1 MPSPSRIGLDLIAIE
16 QGAPLDL
23 DLRFESVS
31 EGVLVSGTVHA
42 PTRGECSRCL
52 GPVTGDVEIALTE
65 LFAYPDSLTESTTED
80 DEVGHVVDHT
90 VDLEQPIVDAVGLA
104 LPFARCAPRTARDC
118 ARSAEWRWP
127 PPSPAT
133 STTRSTR
140 AGPSCRAAA
149 LRPDGSADGR
159 FMTPPEDLLDAL
171 GIDLPEDLLT
181 LALTHRSY
189 AYENG
194 GLPTNERLELLG
206 DAVLGLVIVEELF
219 RRHPDNSEGDLAKL
233 RNSIV
238 NTQALAGVAREL
250 TDDGLGEYLLLGRGE
265 VQHRRPRQAQHPG
278 RHPGVAAGRDLPAA
292 RPGGRPAVI
301 LRLFEELLDTAPT
314 LGAALEWKS
323 SLQELTSARGLGV
336 PRYEVTSEG
345 PDHDRRF
352 TAVVYVGGELYGR
365 GVGRSKKA
373 AETDAAA
380 QAWTAL
386 DAALRLRPTSAADEP
401 DA

>member
-1 MPSPSRIGLDLIAIE
+1 VTPSR
-16 QGAPLDL
+16 
-23 DLRFESVS
+23 
-31 EGVLVSGTVHA
+31 
-42 PTRGECSRCL
+42 
-52 GPVTGDVEIALTE
+52 
-65 LFAYPDSLTESTTED
+65 
-80 DEVGHVVDHT
+80 
-90 VDLEQPIVDAVGLA
+90 
-104 LPFARCAPRTARDC
+104 
-118 ARSAEWRWP
+118 
-127 PPSPAT
+127 
-133 STTRSTR
+133 
-140 AGPSCRAAA
+140 
-149 LRPDGSADGR
+149 
-159 FMTPPEDLLDAL
+159 EDLLGAL
-171 GIDLPEDLLT
+171 GIELPDDLMT

-238 NTQALAGVAREL
+238 NSHALAGVARGL
-250 TDDGLGEYLLLGRGE
+250 TDGGLGDYLLLGRGE
-265 VQHRRPRQAQHPG
+265 VNTGGAAKSSILADTVESLIGAVYLQHG
-278 RHPGVAAGRDLPAA
+278 LEGA
-292 RPGGRPAVI
+292 RGLV
-301 LRLFEELLDTAPT
+301 LRLFAERLDTAPT

-336 PRYEVTSEG
+336 PRYEVSSEG

-352 TAVVYVGGELYGR
+352 SASVYVSGEVYGR
-365 GVGRSKKA
+365 GAGRSKKA

-386 DAALRLRPTSAADEP
+386 DSEP

>member
-1 MPSPSRIGLDLIAIE
+1 MTPSR
-16 QGAPLDL
+16 
-23 DLRFESVS
+23 
-31 EGVLVSGTVHA
+31 
-42 PTRGECSRCL
+42 
-52 GPVTGDVEIALTE
+52 
-65 LFAYPDSLTESTTED
+65 
-80 DEVGHVVDHT
+80 
-90 VDLEQPIVDAVGLA
+90 
-104 LPFARCAPRTARDC
+104 
-118 ARSAEWRWP
+118 
-127 PPSPAT
+127 
-133 STTRSTR
+133 
-140 AGPSCRAAA
+140 
-149 LRPDGSADGR
+149 
-159 FMTPPEDLLDAL
+159 EDLLGAL
-171 GIDLPEDLLT
+171 GIELPDDLLT

-238 NTQALAGVAREL
+238 NSHALAGVARGL
-250 TDDGLGEYLLLGRGE
+250 TDGGLGDYLLLGRGE
-265 VQHRRPRQAQHPG
+265 VNT
-278 RHPGVAAGRDLPAA
+278 GVAAKSSILADTVESLIGAVYLQHGLEGA
-292 RPGGRPAVI
+292 RGLV
-301 LRLFEELLDTAPT
+301 LRLFAERLDTAPT

-336 PRYEVTSEG
+336 PRYEVSSEG

-352 TAVVYVGGELYGR
+352 SASVYVGGEVYGR
-365 GVGRSKKA
+365 GAGRSKKA

-386 DAALRLRPTSAADEP
+386 DSEP

>member
-1 MPSPSRIGLDLIAIE
+1 MTRQHLLD
-16 QGAPLDL
+16 
-23 DLRFESVS
+23 
-31 EGVLVSGTVHA
+31 VLGT
-42 PTRGECSRCL
+42 
-52 GPVTGDVEIALTE
+52 
-65 LFAYPDSLTESTTED
+65 
-80 DEVGHVVDHT
+80 
-90 VDLEQPIVDAVGLA
+90 A
-104 LPFARCAPRTARDC
+104 LPD
-118 ARSAEWRWP
+118 
-127 PPSPAT
+127 
-133 STTRSTR
+133 
-140 AGPSCRAAA
+140 
-149 LRPDGSADGR
+149 
-159 FMTPPEDLLDAL
+159 
-171 GIDLPEDLLT
+171 DLLT

-238 NTQALAGVAREL
+238 NSQALAGVARGL
-250 TDDGLGEYLLLGRGE
+250 TDGGLGEYLLLGRGGVNTGGHGKASILADTLE
-265 VQHRRPRQAQHPG
+265 SLLGAVYLQHG
-278 RHPGVAAGRDLPAA
+278 LEGA
-292 RPGGRPAVI
+292 RAVI
-301 LRLFEELLDTAPT
+301 LRLFDDLLDTAPT

-323 SLQELTSARGLGV
+323 SLQELTAARGLGV
-336 PRYEVTSEG
+336 PRYDVSSVG

-352 TAVVYVGGELYGR
+352 TAVVVVNGETLGR

-386 DAALRLRPTSAADEP
+386 DARGDETDEAGGAEAAHSHAAQL

>member
-1 MPSPSRIGLDLIAIE
+1 VTPSR
-16 QGAPLDL
+16 
-23 DLRFESVS
+23 
-31 EGVLVSGTVHA
+31 
-42 PTRGECSRCL
+42 
-52 GPVTGDVEIALTE
+52 
-65 LFAYPDSLTESTTED
+65 
-80 DEVGHVVDHT
+80 
-90 VDLEQPIVDAVGLA
+90 
-104 LPFARCAPRTARDC
+104 
-118 ARSAEWRWP
+118 
-127 PPSPAT
+127 
-133 STTRSTR
+133 
-140 AGPSCRAAA
+140 
-149 LRPDGSADGR
+149 
-159 FMTPPEDLLDAL
+159 EDLLGAL
-171 GIDLPEDLLT
+171 GIELPDDLLT

-238 NTQALAGVAREL
+238 NSHALAGVARGL
-250 TDDGLGEYLLLGRGE
+250 TDAGLGDYLLLGRGE
-265 VQHRRPRQAQHPG
+265 VNTGGAAKSIILADTVESLIGAVYLQHG
-278 RHPGVAAGRDLPAA
+278 LEGA
-292 RPGGRPAVI
+292 RGLV
-301 LRLFEELLDTAPT
+301 LRLFAERLDTAPT

-336 PRYEVTSEG
+336 PRYEVSSEG

-352 TAVVYVGGELYGR
+352 SASVYVSGEVYGR
-365 GVGRSKKA
+365 GAGRSKKA

-386 DAALRLRPTSAADEP
+386 DSEP

>member
-1 MPSPSRIGLDLIAIE
+1 VTPSR
-16 QGAPLDL
+16 
-23 DLRFESVS
+23 
-31 EGVLVSGTVHA
+31 
-42 PTRGECSRCL
+42 
-52 GPVTGDVEIALTE
+52 
-65 LFAYPDSLTESTTED
+65 
-80 DEVGHVVDHT
+80 
-90 VDLEQPIVDAVGLA
+90 
-104 LPFARCAPRTARDC
+104 
-118 ARSAEWRWP
+118 
-127 PPSPAT
+127 
-133 STTRSTR
+133 
-140 AGPSCRAAA
+140 
-149 LRPDGSADGR
+149 
-159 FMTPPEDLLDAL
+159 EDLLGAL
-171 GIDLPEDLLT
+171 GIELPDDLLT

-238 NTQALAGVAREL
+238 NSHALAGVARGL
-250 TDDGLGEYLLLGRGE
+250 TDGGLGDYLLLGRGE
-265 VQHRRPRQAQHPG
+265 VNTGGAAKSSILADTVESLIGAVYLQHG
-278 RHPGVAAGRDLPAA
+278 LEGA
-292 RPGGRPAVI
+292 RGLV
-301 LRLFEELLDTAPT
+301 LRLFAERLDTAPT

-336 PRYEVTSEG
+336 PRYEVSSEG

-352 TAVVYVGGELYGR
+352 SASVYVSGEVYGR
-365 GVGRSKKA
+365 GAGRSKKA

-386 DAALRLRPTSAADEP
+386 DSEP

>member
-1 MPSPSRIGLDLIAIE
+1 MTRRNLISA
-16 QGAPLDL
+16 
-23 DLRFESVS
+23 
-31 EGVLVSGTVHA
+31 
-42 PTRGECSRCL
+42 L
-52 GPVTGDVEIALTE
+52 G
-65 LFAYPDSLTESTTED
+65 
-80 DEVGHVVDHT
+80 
-90 VDLEQPIVDAVGLA
+90 VDL
-104 LPFARCAPRTARDC
+104 
-118 ARSAEWRWP
+118 
-127 PPSPAT
+127 
-133 STTRSTR
+133 
-140 AGPSCRAAA
+140 
-149 LRPDGSADGR
+149 PD
-159 FMTPPEDLLDAL
+159 E
-171 GIDLPEDLLT
+171 LLT

-238 NTQALAGVAREL
+238 NSQALAGVASGL
-250 TDDGLGEYLLLGRGE
+250 TDAEDGLGQYLLLGRGE
-265 VQHRRPRQAQHPG
+265 VNTGGPSKPSILADTLESLIGAVYLQHG
-278 RHPGVAAGRDLPAA
+278 LDGA
-292 RPGGRPAVI
+292 RGLI
-301 LRLFEELLDTAPT
+301 LRLFDDLLDTAPT

-323 SLQELTSARGLGV
+323 SLQELTAARGLGV

-352 TAVVYVGGELYGR
+352 TAVVFVGREPYGS
-365 GVGRSKKA
+365 GTGRSKKA

-386 DAALRLRPTSAADEP
+386 DATESVDDVDTERALIEGTGAAEM